1 MTPPDL
7 TDDEKVEPAEAP
19 LPPERSGVR
28 PAAIALGALAVGLAT
43 VLVTVGIWLMVRPE
57 PDGEVFTIDIP
68 AGTGDRIDAGEDV
81 ELAPRELE
89 VSVNDTIRIVNEDD
103 RVFDVGPFVVTPNST
118 LEHTFDRPGRFTGA
132 CTLHPE
138 DSFTVVVT

>member
-1 MTPPDL
+1 MTRPDVN
-7 TDDEKVEPAEAP
+7 DDTVETAEGSP
-19 LPPERSGVR
+19 PPERSRVR
-28 PAAIALGALAVGLAT
+28 PTAIALGALAVGLAT

-57 PDGEVFTIDIP
+57 SAGEVFTIDIP

-81 ELAPRELE
+81 QLVPRELE

-118 LEHTFDRPGRFTGA
+118 LEHTFDRPGRFSGA
-132 CTLHPE
+132 CTLHP
-138 DSFTVVVT
+138 DDAFTVVVT

>member
-1 MTPPDL
+1 MTRPEL
-7 TDDEKVEPAEAP
+7 IDDEAGTAEGPRPPAGS
-19 LPPERSGVR
+19 RVR
-28 PAAIALGALAVGLAT
+28 PTAIALGALAVGLAT

-57 PDGEVFTIDIP
+57 PAGEVFTIDIP
-68 AGTGDRIDAGEDV
+68 AGTGARIDAGEDV
-81 ELAPRELE
+81 QLVPRELE
-89 VSVNDTIRIVNEDD
+89 VSVNDTIRIVNDDD

>member
-1 MTPPDL
+1 MTRPDVTGDDAGAADGRPPAG
-7 TDDEKVEPAEAP
+7 T
-19 LPPERSGVR
+19 RVR

-57 PDGEVFTIDIP
+57 SEGEVHTISIP
-68 AGTGDRIDAGEDV
+68 AGTGARIDAGEDV
-81 ELAPRELE
+81 QLVPLEME
-89 VSVNDTIRIVNEDD
+89 VSVNDTIRIVNDDD
-103 RVFDVGPFVVTPNST
+103 RTFDVGPFVVTPHST
-118 LEHTFDRPGRFTGA
+118 LEHTFDRPGRFSGA